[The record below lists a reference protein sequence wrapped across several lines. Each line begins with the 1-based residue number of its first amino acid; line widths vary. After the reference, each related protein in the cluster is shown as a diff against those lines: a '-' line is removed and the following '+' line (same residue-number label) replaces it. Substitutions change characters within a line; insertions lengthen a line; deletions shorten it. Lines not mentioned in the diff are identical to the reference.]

1 MVTHTSNLTHY
12 LIKGM
17 IFGGKVAENKSV
29 FLKLNNTHCMYDFSF
44 CKMFVSNISY
54 FKENLVGYCHKCQ
67 YVLT

>member
-1 MVTHTSNLTHY
+1 
-12 LIKGM
+12 M